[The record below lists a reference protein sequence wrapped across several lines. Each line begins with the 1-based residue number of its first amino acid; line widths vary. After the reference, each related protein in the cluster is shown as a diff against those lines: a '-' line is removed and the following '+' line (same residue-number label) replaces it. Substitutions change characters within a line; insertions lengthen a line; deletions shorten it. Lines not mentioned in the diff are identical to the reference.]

1 MCAKLIVLKKGG
13 KLLLTT
19 CLTLFL
25 FGCTETIYFYPPDR
39 SQCITVITENWTR
52 LRDIIDGKPNRS
64 IRARYIIAGK
74 HHTVPEENFVKLD
87 VQYGD
92 DYRADLYICWKNGQH
107 EWEVVVHNA
116 DVVES
121 TLDTTRFSFS
131 TALPKDDR
139 GFSTVRKFRKKG
151 CTVFSFYTKEFSP
164 DEGEAIVEFK

>member
-92 DYRADLYICWKNGQH
+92 DYRAEFDICWKSEQY
-107 EWEVVVHNA
+107 EWEVVVYNA
-116 DVVES
+116 EVVES
-121 TLDTTRFSFS
+121 TLDTTRFNFS
-131 TALPKDDR
+131 AALPADDT
-139 GFSTVRKFRKKG
+139 GFPTAMKFTEEG
-151 CTVFSFYTKEFSP
+151 CAVFDFGLKRFSP
-164 DEGEAIVEFK
+164 DRGEAIVEFK